1 MGKYAV
7 DVQGSTYEVEAPDEN
22 TAWQWAVYTHK
33 NPEKPKE
40 KTWGEAA
47 KDVGVTALKGAIG
60 LPQAA
65 VGLLDIPTLGYA
77 SKGLEA
83 AGIRFA
89 DAQKI
94 LDQEYSPAQQEAFKK
109 VEAAEGFVPTAKAML
124 QNPSVPAHMLG
135 QSVPQM
141 IGGAGIGRKALQML
155 PAMGEAVAAGVGE
168 GVLGAGSAASQI
180 RESTPEGVL
189 TPKQALAALGSGVG
203 TGAFGVVGS
212 KIAGSKVGQRL
223 GLSDIDTMLV
233 HGGPQAEI
241 AGQAKSGFIKA
252 VIGSGISEGALEELP
267 QSVQEQMWQNWATD
281 KPITEGLG
289 KAAATGLVT
298 GSVAGGAAGGFG
310 NLTSKAPPPPP
321 PPEAPTGMQS
331 SAERDETIRLMDV
344 RLAELRPGTSVYKEL
359 ADAKEKYLAKIAAED
374 AKKAKKSAFIDA
386 EVSPEGLYLPPTE
399 TAEELPAEPLPKRRG
414 NQIQGNLFTKAEAP
428 VPEIAPQEIPE
439 TPAPEPVEPPAPQQ
453 MRLPFTLD
461 KHTIDTLGIK
471 GFGSKKLKADLLGVD
486 IMTPEGRAK
495 LEETLGK
502 AQNLDVKAEDFLGLL
517 PPIAKPSIAG
527 VPESGVSGEGI
538 EQPISQ
544 PTTGRVGTSEVGRPG
559 VGTTVKPSGQPPAG
573 KVAQPSALTDEL
585 VNRFIQAGSAFSKT
599 PMSLEQG
606 REILAK
612 YDNPNKFV
620 AAVETKAAKDIK
632 TRAAQEQARKENL
645 TARKVLSIGDT
656 VAINPTNFNLEDP
669 RFVET
674 FGKGN
679 NLTGVIEDFK
689 GEDSVWVKGLPNLPA
704 VSVPAREIT
713 KTTQPSALTGEKQQG
728 VDTGLLSEEELDLAK
743 TSTEISKRVERA
755 RKAFDK
761 ANNSLASDDPKLAKA
776 KKALEQAEKDVDS
789 SLQAEYDFYQKQKIK
804 STPAAQPVAKQNVED
819 IPAPALLPEI
829 VKAAPRRV
837 RPEPAPKVT
846 KAAPKAMTEAEMNA
860 LLEEKDTG
868 IPVKKVGEKRT
879 QETTSVKSL
888 SLAEAKK
895 PLHKASADVRA
906 FDTEGVKIDNDEGD
920 YDELN
925 FDFESP
931 RESKGKPAAP
941 TGNTVKTITA
951 RIKDAFKAGA
961 GFDRIT
967 TVVQSEADLP
977 RELQKPGV
985 KGVAHKGRVYLVADN
1000 IASGEE
1006 LGVFLHEAGG
1016 HLGFDRVLGAEGRAN
1031 LARQVRGWAKDND
1044 LKGLAAQEAIRK
1056 GGASNDEVIAY
1067 TIEELVN
1074 RGVQPTSFSAEGNWL
1089 KRIMSAFRAA
1099 LKRLGFTQNLTPEA
1113 LVDAA
1118 FGAAHIEMT
1127 GIENVQKEYAT
1138 GVKLEKQLFGKTLS
1152 KKAEAAVEPQRN
1164 TYNDIRNNFGL
1175 DPVNKWD
1182 TVPLD
1187 RVENKRME
1195 SVLEGE
1201 VSPET
1206 RLTETKPTPR
1216 YSTANPAMDAVDSR
1230 TLDLVSGVSAPKSI
1244 VNNAINTVAG
1254 PGEGSIAQKI
1264 RQNMA
1269 SRLTWWE
1276 DWFASLHGNN
1286 ALDAANLASANDRL
1300 QASTKVKNIQL
1311 ATLEMGGFGKNAKG
1325 LWEAQHTD
1333 ASYKDV
1339 LSSVNKMVGKYAQT
1353 PDFASAEKYFNLA
1366 AIAKREEG
1374 LMASKQTTDTGGVIE
1389 RALSDARL
1397 KMGLD
1402 IYRTTPEVREALD
1415 TYKKFNDRNV
1425 DSLVTAGV
1433 IDAAT
1438 AKDLKGNAG
1447 YVPWFRFVQDKQGNI
1462 DIKAVKQFSKGLTN
1476 LSEMRDLEGGKIE
1489 DVQINNVLDNMAM
1502 LSNWMVN
1509 KSVGNDTAAYM
1520 TKIAVAHGR
1529 AKKVGSPVAS
1539 GVDPKRVVQ
1548 ILDNGN
1554 PTFYQFDDPMALP
1567 AFKGYEAAHG
1577 AMTEIL
1583 AAPTRWLRKGI
1594 TLFPVFSIA
1603 QLPQDT
1609 IRAMVTGGL
1618 KNPYALPA
1626 KVLSNF
1632 VTEIFGGSTTSQRL
1646 AQFGVI
1652 GRGIDLPTE
1661 EISKGFRRR
1670 LGMDSELSL
1679 FQRGIDLLEKLSN
1692 ASDAAVRAALY
1703 EQTLKE
1709 TGNEVLAIR
1718 RARDIINFDIQ
1729 GSSGYSSFLR
1739 QTVPFMG
1746 VYMNDLNNLYK
1757 GLVLGGSRLS
1767 EGDKKATRQA
1777 IIASGLNLAFLT
1789 VLYTLLVSD
1798 DDDYKNLNDQTRNRS
1813 FIIPGTSLRIP
1824 VPGDGVGLLFKVL
1837 PEQLTRLY
1845 LTEGIE
1851 SKDIEGRVGRALFKG
1866 FSDMGSYENWI
1877 PGGTLPKVFTELIL
1891 NKSFFTGNPI
1901 VGKSKEN
1908 LEPFK
1913 QFTEGTSETAKVLA
1927 ASMKEVGINISPIKA
1942 DYLWRSLTGQVGGTV
1957 LGVFNA
1963 LFNAAEGK
1971 TTPSLRL
1978 EDVPEIKSFTYS
1990 SQDKAALDNFYELRD
2005 KIDIVART
2013 YKDMISAGKGKEAI
2027 EYMSNPENRKVY
2039 ALRSVQTRIEQDLA
2053 KIRTQRKLILD
2064 NQSLNGDEMRERL
2077 SRLEDI
2083 QEKYLN
2089 SMRLPTLRAY
2099 ANVGTDTTTNLSRL
2113 LR

>member
-321 PPEAPTGMQS
+321 PPPETPTGMQS
-331 SAERDETIRLMDV
+331 SAEREETIRLMDV

-399 TAEELPAEPLPKRRG
+399 TAEEPPAEPLPKRRG

-428 VPEIAPQEIPE
+428 VPEIAPQETPE

-486 IMTPEGRAK
+486 IMTSEGRAK
-495 LEETLGK
+495 LVETLGK
-502 AQNLDVKAEDFLGLL
+502 AQNLDVKAEEFLGQL
-517 PPIAKPSIAG
+517 PSIAEPSIAG

-538 EQPISQ
+538 EQPVLQ
-544 PTTGRVGTSEVGRPG
+544 QVPAGVGTSEVGRPG
-559 VGTTVKPSGQPPAG
+559 VGATVKPSGQPPAG
-573 KVAQPSALTDEL
+573 EIAQPSALTDKL

-713 KTTQPSALTGEKQQG
+713 KT
-728 VDTGLLSEEELDLAK
+728 
-743 TSTEISKRVERA
+743 
-755 RKAFDK
+755 
-761 ANNSLASDDPKLAKA
+761 
-776 KKALEQAEKDVDS
+776 
-789 SLQAEYDFYQKQKIK
+789 
-804 STPAAQPVAKQNVED
+804 AQPVAKQNVED
-819 IPAPALLPEI
+819 IPAPALLPKI

-846 KAAPKAMTEAEMNA
+846 KAAPNKAKELTAAQIAAEIEDLEAAQLGLPAPKKKTKPKAKPVAKTFSEVSALAKEDDA
-860 LLEEKDTG
+860 LLAYDED
-868 IPVKKVGEKRT
+868 
-879 QETTSVKSL
+879 
-888 SLAEAKK
+888 
-895 PLHKASADVRA
+895 ADL
-906 FDTEGVKIDNDEGD
+906 
-920 YDELN
+920 ELN
-925 FDFESP
+925 FDSESI

-1016 HLGFDRVLGAEGRAN
+1016 HLGFDRVLGAEGRTS

-1164 TYNDIRNNFGL
+1164 TYNDIRNDFGL
-1175 DPVNKWD
+1175 DPVDKWD

-1254 PGEGSIAQKI
+1254 PGEGSITQKI

-1374 LMASKQTTDTGGVIE
+1374 LMASKQTTDTGGVIK
-1389 RALSDARL
+1389 RTLSDAQL

-1529 AKKVGSPVAS
+1529 ARKVGSPVAS

-1632 VTEIFGGSTTSQRL
+1632 ITEIFGGSTTSQRL

-1703 EQTLKE
+1703 EQTMKE

-1978 EDVPEIKSFTYS
+1978 EDIPEIKSFTYS
-1990 SQDKAALDNFYELRD
+1990 SQDKAALDDFYELRD
-2005 KIDIVART
+2005 KIDTVART